1 MVTGGQPD
9 GFREINVIPLVDV
22 MLVLLIVF
30 MATAPLLHQ
39 GLNIQLP
46 EPGAEVQ
53 TLEEAPGLDIAVDA
67 SGQAFVDGKATG
79 DLAARLQGIP
89 ARTRVSVRAD
99 RAVRYEAVA
108 EVIAVAQAAGLERVT
123 LVVDGR

>member
-1 MVTGGQPD
+1 MTGSQPD

-46 EPGAEVQ
+46 EPGAEVA
-53 TLEEAPGLDIAVDA
+53 TVEDAPGVDLAVDA
-67 SGQAFVDGKATG
+67 QGRTFVDGKVTD
-79 DLAARLQGIP
+79 DLAVRLRGIP
-89 ARTRVSVRAD
+89 PQTRVSVRAD

-108 EVIAVAQAAGLERVT
+108 RVIAVAQAAGLERVT

>member
-1 MVTGGQPD
+1 MTGNQPD
-9 GFREINVIPLVDV
+9 GFRELNVIPLVDV

-39 GLNIQLP
+39 GLNVQLP
-46 EPGAEVQ
+46 EPGVDVAALDES
-53 TLEEAPGLDIAVDA
+53 PGLDLAIDET
-67 SGQAFVDGKATG
+67 GRTFVDGKATD
-79 DLAARLQGIP
+79 DLAARLRGIP
-89 ARTRVSVRAD
+89 ARTTVSVRAD